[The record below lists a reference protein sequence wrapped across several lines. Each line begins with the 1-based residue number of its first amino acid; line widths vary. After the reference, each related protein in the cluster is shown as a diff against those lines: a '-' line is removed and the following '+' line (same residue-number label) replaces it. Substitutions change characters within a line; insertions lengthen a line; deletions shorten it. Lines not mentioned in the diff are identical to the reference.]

1 MSNLLRFL
9 MTKERWERFALSLT
23 KIERIAQKTEVQFGL
38 LKIRGDSGHPEQHT
52 IKNIF
57 C

>member
-52 IKNIF
+52 IKNLF

>member
-38 LKIRGDSGHPEQHT
+38 LKIRGDRGHPEQHT
-52 IKNIF
+52 IKNLF